1 MGGEEGDG
9 SLLLGAYANRLAAD
23 AAIFR
28 REYQLPLD
36 IVEIAF
42 RPAKIVA
49 LLDLQKLL
57 GRLVRALILVVELR
71 PVLVELVAAL
81 LCRPKA

>member
-9 SLLLGAYANRLAAD
+9 SLFLSANPDRLAAV

-28 REYQLPLD
+28 REHQLLLD
-36 IVEIAF
+36 IVEIAL

-49 LLDLQKLL
+49 LLDLQELL
-57 GRLVRALILVVELR
+57 GRQVRALILVVELW

-81 LCRPKA
+81 LCRVEA

>member
-1 MGGEEGDG
+1 MGGEEGNG
-9 SLLLGAYANRLAAD
+9 SLLLGAHPNRLAAV
-23 AAIFR
+23 AAIFGG
-28 REYQLPLD
+28 EHQLLLD

-42 RPAKIVA
+42 RPAEIVA

-57 GRLVRALILVVELR
+57 GRQVRALILVVELR

-81 LCRPKA
+81 LCRPEP